1 MFLPVECVELK
12 KPCSMELLIE
22 PWQALAA
29 EAAEPNPFYEPWAL
43 LPALEHLAGRGA
55 PSVLFVWRDQ
65 QKSDLIGVFPL
76 ERAFGYHHLPVVYRG
91 LWQHVHCFL
100 TTPLLKRG
108 AEQEGWRGFLEWAG
122 QQTPLIHLAGLAAD
136 GPVYRGLSQAL
147 LEARRR
153 HHLESR
159 ILRPLLAPTVSAAE
173 YLDAALRKKRR
184 RQFDRKREL
193 LSEHGAVRFETATD
207 CEVLAQWLVEFIE
220 LEARGWKG
228 RGQTA
233 IKSHHNEMAYFRS
246 LVRRGG
252 GRGKLRAYR
261 LLSGDA
267 TVAMRFDLVANNA
280 AFALKIAYD
289 EAHAEYSPG
298 GLLEIEILQRF
309 FKQGELAFIDSCT
322 IPSPNSIHGYFW
334 RESRAICSLDIAS
347 PSVLGESL
355 LGFGRWIRL
364 LKAPRVGVPQSA
376 GSVEAIP

>member
-1 MFLPVECVELK
+1 
-12 KPCSMELLIE
+12 
-22 PWQALAA
+22 
-29 EAAEPNPFYEPWAL
+29 
-43 LPALEHLAGRGA
+43 
-55 PSVLFVWRDQ
+55 
-65 QKSDLIGVFPL
+65 
-76 ERAFGYHHLPVVYRG
+76 
-91 LWQHVHCFL
+91 VHCFL